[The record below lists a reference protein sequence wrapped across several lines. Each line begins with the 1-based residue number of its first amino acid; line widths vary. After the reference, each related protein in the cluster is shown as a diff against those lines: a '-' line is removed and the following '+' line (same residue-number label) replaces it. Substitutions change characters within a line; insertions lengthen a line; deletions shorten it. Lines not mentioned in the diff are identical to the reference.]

1 MNPLHAS
8 QTAFYVLGSIT
19 LLAHLLSLVYRY
31 MKIVEMRQ
39 KRRAKI
45 AKQKTPLDKIR
56 ARLKQAK
63 REAFYRPKKL

>member
-19 LLAHLLSLVYRY
+19 LLAHLLSFVYRW
-31 MKIVEMRQ
+31 MKIAEMRN
-39 KRRAKI
+39 KRRAKM

-56 ARLKQAK
+56 ARLRRAK
-63 REAFYRPKKL
+63 REARYRPKKL

>member
-19 LLAHLLSLVYRY
+19 LLAHLFSLVYRY

-45 AKQKTPLDKIR
+45 AKQKTPLDKLR
-56 ARLKQAK
+56 SRLKQAK
-63 REAFYRPKKL
+63 REAYYRPKKL